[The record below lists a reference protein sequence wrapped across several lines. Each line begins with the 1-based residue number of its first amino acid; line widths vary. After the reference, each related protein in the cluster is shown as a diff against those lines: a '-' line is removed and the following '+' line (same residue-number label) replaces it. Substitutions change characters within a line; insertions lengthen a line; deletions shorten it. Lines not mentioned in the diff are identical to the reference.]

1 MIAARLFLSVWF
13 LAELA
18 AGASAQTVTLDI
30 SGETRGQALAQL
42 LPEGSA
48 EIEWKNPA
56 LADQPVEG
64 HFEGSQTQV
73 LKDILAPADF
83 AAVYAQDGDGL
94 KIVRLIVLD
103 KETAATGP
111 AQVTPV
117 VEPQTTPAQL
127 QRSLRQR
134 QQQQALPGRQRSR
147 AVSGQSLPSDARLP
161 PGLRRHPLI
170 PGQQP
175 PGGTVQ

>member
-103 KETAATGP
+103 KETAAASP

-117 VEPQTTPAQL
+117 VESPPNPAQM
-127 QRSLRQR
+127 QKILRQR
-134 QQQQALPGRQRSR
+134 RLQEQQQATPPRQ
-147 AVSGQSLPSDARLP
+147 P
-161 PGLRRHPLI
+161 PAGLRLSPVLRRRPLI
-170 PGQQP
+170 KGQQP
-175 PGGTVQ
+175 QPAGSGQ